1 MPKWVQF
8 YNRETIR
15 QYDNTPT
22 LSHQVNFVRRA
33 QRDVLMTR
41 DVAVPRVFVMEDL
54 TVMMV
59 LTRIPYS
66 AEVCESFRFC
76 RCNHVRFIIL
86 ESLMV

>member
-1 MPKWVQF
+1 
-8 YNRETIR
+8 
-15 QYDNTPT
+15 
-22 LSHQVNFVRRA
+22 
-33 QRDVLMTR
+33 MTR
-41 DVAVPRVFVMEDL
+41 GVAAPRVSVMDDL

-76 RCNHVRFIIL
+76 RCNHLRYIIF